1 MNKIARI
8 CKILFLALCFSLY
21 ASGAALAQ
29 STLLLENNQSTHL
42 NAGDTITSVAIANP
56 EIADVTVLSRDN
68 LLVVAKKPGT
78 TTLSIWTE
86 NGMRQD
92 YSVSVQDRDTETAIA
107 IEQTIA
113 CPGVNVEMIG
123 NKILLRGSVLNQMEK
138 NRAEKIAEMYSR
150 TDKDKVINLLEM
162 TEPAQIRLEAKIVE
176 ISTDKIK
183 DLGLQYGNAA
193 SITNGIVTMGSSGVF
208 GFGQSY
214 TNSRDPL
221 NTNAGD
227 YAPINVT
234 LKALIT
240 NGEAKLLSQ
249 PNMVTMSGEKAH
261 ILVGGEIPIPISN
274 DNGQL
279 TVEWR
284 EYGIKLNIEP
294 QVDEEGRI
302 TSKVTAE
309 VSSLDWT
316 SAVAINS
323 NGLKI
328 PALRSRKAETVINMP
343 SGSTMAIGGLLNS
356 EESKQVMKIPL
367 LGDLPILGQF
377 FRSTSTSRE
386 RKELIILVTPT
397 LVDETTPAKMSKE
410 MQSLIDNNGST
421 DDKKD
426 DMKKK

>member
-1 MNKIARI
+1 MKKIARI

-56 EIADVTVLSRDN
+56 EIADVTVLSREN

-176 ISTDKIK
+176 ISTDKVK
-183 DLGLQYGNAA
+183 DLGIQYGNAA

-208 GFGQSY
+208 GFGQSF
-214 TNSRDPL
+214 TNPRDPL
-221 NTNAGD
+221 STNAGD
-227 YAPINVT
+227 YAPINAT

-367 LGDLPILGQF
+367 LGDLPVLGQF

-397 LVDETTPAKMSKE
+397 LVDETMPAKMSKE
-410 MQSLIDNNGST
+410 MQSLIDNNGGT

>member
-1 MNKIARI
+1 
-8 CKILFLALCFSLY
+8 
-21 ASGAALAQ
+21 
-29 STLLLENNQSTHL
+29 
-42 NAGDTITSVAIANP
+42 
-56 EIADVTVLSRDN
+56 
-68 LLVVAKKPGT
+68 
-78 TTLSIWTE
+78 
-86 NGMRQD
+86 
-92 YSVSVQDRDTETAIA
+92 
-107 IEQTIA
+107 
-113 CPGVNVEMIG
+113 
-123 NKILLRGSVLNQMEK
+123 
-138 NRAEKIAEMYSR
+138 
-150 TDKDKVINLLEM
+150 
-162 TEPAQIRLEAKIVE
+162 
-176 ISTDKIK
+176 
-183 DLGLQYGNAA
+183 
-193 SITNGIVTMGSSGVF
+193 MGSSGVF
-208 GFGQSY
+208 GFGQSF
-214 TNSRDPL
+214 TNPRDPL
-221 NTNAGD
+221 STNAGD
-227 YAPINVT
+227 YAPINAT

-249 PNMVTMSGEKAH
+249 PNMVTMSGEKAN

-367 LGDLPILGQF
+367 LGDLPVLGQF

-397 LVDETTPAKMSKE
+397 LVDETMPAKMSKE
-410 MQSLIDNNGST
+410 MQSLIDNNGGT

>member
-21 ASGAALAQ
+21 ASGAVLAQ
-29 STLLLENNQSTHL
+29 ATLLLENNQSTHL

-150 TDKDKVINLLEM
+150 MDKDKVINLLEM